1 MKDETHKRMAGDYEI
16 IQSIH
21 IGDREKS
28 HRMKALRNIC
38 VPSAS
43 RMSCLRHTVKS
54 CAATTMRR
62 W

>member
-43 RMSCLRHTVKS
+43 RMSCLRHTVKR
-54 CAATTMRR
+54 CV
-62 W
+62 